1 MKKRI
6 VSIILEDKDCDLYL
20 EIISCEKQIN
30 ELVNYLSQK
39 YFMKKM
45 FVSSKDVK

>member
-6 VSIILEDKDCDLYL
+6 VSIILEDPVCDLHL

-30 ELVNYLSQK
+30 HLINYLSQK
-39 YFMKKM
+39 YFMKKV
-45 FVSSKDVK
+45 FINSKEIE

>member
-6 VSIILEDKDCDLYL
+6 VSIILEDKDCDLHV

-30 ELVNYLSQK
+30 ELINYLSQK
-39 YFMKKM
+39 YFMKKV
-45 FVSSKDVK
+45 FINSKDVE

>member
-6 VSIILEDKDCDLYL
+6 VSIILEDKECDLHL
-20 EIISCEKQIN
+20 EIISCEKQVN

-39 YFMKKM
+39 YFMKKV
-45 FVSSKDVK
+45 FISSKGIE

>member
-1 MKKRI
+1 LKKRI
-6 VSIILEDKDCDLYL
+6 VSIILEDKECDLHL

-39 YFMKKM
+39 YFMKKV
-45 FVSSKDVK
+45 FISSKEIE

>member
-1 MKKRI
+1 LKKRI
-6 VSIILEDKDCDLYL
+6 VSIILDDKDCDLHL

-39 YFMKKM
+39 YFMKKV
-45 FVSSKDVK
+45 FVSSKEIE